1 MILRLSGMQ
10 TTGKG
15 KLSVKQKA
23 QLERS
28 CRFQIL
34 KDYVGIGDDEQ
45 RIVIEVCRQIREDQI
60 PSHAELAGIGAFPVP
75 ANSVIVEFERLDD
88 TLEVAGVWPDDF
100 EGCWRLYGRFTLDG
114 KRKG

>member
-1 MILRLSGMQ
+1 MLLRLSGM
-10 TTGKG
+10 TLTGKG
-15 KLSVKQKA
+15 RLSSPQKQ

-34 KDYVGIGDDEQ
+34 KDYIGIGDNEQ
-45 RIVIEVCRQIREDQI
+45 RIVSEVCRQIREDQI

-75 ANSVIVEFERLDD
+75 ANAIVVEFERLDD
-88 TLEVAGVWPDDF
+88 SLEVAGIWPDDF

-114 KRKG
+114 KREG

>member
-15 KLSVKQKA
+15 KLSVKQKE

-45 RIVIEVCRQIREDQI
+45 RIISEVCRQIREDQI
-60 PSHAELAGIGAFPVP
+60 PSHAELAGIGAFSVP
-75 ANSVIVEFERLDD
+75 DNSVIVEFERLDD

-114 KRKG
+114 KREG